1 MTTDISC
8 KIWGFFGR
16 VIKRVESRMQSS
28 GISGFWDNFELTI
41 HQTLVNAISG
51 SKHQLVGA
59 QPHRRSI
66 AVRRSMLDS
75 KNGHWLVSTLTLLFS
90 EPRRCLTVRHI
101 ACIFGTA

>member
-1 MTTDISC
+1 
-8 KIWGFFGR
+8 
-16 VIKRVESRMQSS
+16 MQSS